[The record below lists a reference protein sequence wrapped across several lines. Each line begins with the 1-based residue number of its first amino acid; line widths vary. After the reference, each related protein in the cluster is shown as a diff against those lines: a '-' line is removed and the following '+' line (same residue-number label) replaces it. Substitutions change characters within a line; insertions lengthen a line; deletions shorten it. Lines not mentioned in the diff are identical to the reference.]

1 MYINECVIRL
11 YKLTAGNWARGSVLI
26 FSPGCAVASYCGF
39 GLSGRLTLTLH
50 KSLVQK
56 RYACSISGHQET
68 LVHFQDLTVC

>member
-39 GLSGRLTLTLH
+39 GLSATLGLIKGGRDAPVT
-50 KSLVQK
+50 KG
-56 RYACSISGHQET
+56 Y
-68 LVHFQDLTVC
+68 